1 MAALLPWPYH
11 RVGRDNIHVAR
22 RALEQQAPA
31 APYPVEQEDPYLLAV
46 ELEVDVEELSLEPA
60 APLVLHEADL
70 CRTLSD
76 LPTAHKLYRGL
87 VWESNPDYFPSGSQ
101 LTLVYR

>member
-11 RVGRDNIHVAR
+11 RVGRENIHVAR

-46 ELEVDVEELSLEPA
+46 ELEVDVEDLSLEPA
-60 APLVLHEADL
+60 APLVLLPYPLELEVEELSVVKLQAVELEVEDL
-70 CRTLSD
+70 
-76 LPTAHKLYRGL
+76 
-87 VWESNPDYFPSGSQ
+87 SGKFQ
-101 LTLVYR
+101 AVEV